1 MAADGASEGTVQG
14 GTLLRLFAEEEQAAN
29 TQVRGE
35 SCQVVVCTWSER
47 CRYSSRLERLR
58 EGRGRAQRQQGA
70 GAGGLGGARNDD
82 VDKFWKLGYGCD
94 PSLEAPMVRVNE

>member
-1 MAADGASEGTVQG
+1 MAADGAIEGSVQG

-29 TQVRGE
+29 TLVRGGCCNVKVE
-35 SCQVVVCTWSER
+35 GGLQMQVDER
-47 CRYSSRLERLR
+47 TERLID
-58 EGRGRAQRQQGA
+58 GRGRVQRQQGA

-94 PSLEAPMVRVNE
+94 PSLEAPMVRVNA